1 MQTEQF
7 LLSWSTEAYRSG
19 PNRVS
24 NMPGQ
29 TVQTAAEQGTLS
41 LSQDPLGYKASQG
54 GTSKQQ
60 NNTGL
65 GLLKMTHLDTFHCN
79 LLL

>member
-41 LSQDPLGYKASQG
+41 HRIPLAIRPHKEAQANNKTTQVWGY
-54 GTSKQQ
+54 
-60 NNTGL
+60 
-65 GLLKMTHLDTFHCN
+65 
-79 LLL
+79 